1 MIYRLRGTLVEKD
14 TAGVVIDVGGVGY
27 RASASLATLRA
38 LPALGEECV
47 IHTRMV
53 VREDAML
60 LFGFAER
67 EERAAFDALT
77 AVSKVGPKL
86 ALSILS
92 SMSPP
97 EISETVARGDVIKF
111 ASVPGLGKKTAERL
125 VLELKG
131 KSLAAFGPE
140 PVVAGSGG
148 GGPYVEARGGREGPQ
163 RRATEG
169 FCGEVHKGGGTTN
182 REQALSSEEMDDFT
196 IRGERETEEP
206 PEDITGAAGFGDFGE
221 HPLDPEAYAED
232 DEPTLRPGSFDEF
245 VGQEALKQNL
255 KIFVQAA
262 KQRDE
267 ALDHVLL
274 DGPPGLGKTTLCRI
288 LAEEMG
294 VGLRPTSGP
303 TLERAG
309 DMAAILTAL
318 EERDFLFIDEIHRLN
333 RQIEEVLYPAME
345 DFAMDI
351 VLGQGPSARTIRMD
365 LPHFTLVGA
374 TTRKGLL
381 TKPLLDR
388 FGVAERL
395 EYYGPEDLEK
405 IVVRNAK
412 ILGVPITEGGA
423 RQLARRSR
431 GTPRIVNRLLKRVRD
446 YAQVVGD
453 GKIDEET
460 ANAALDMQG
469 VDHLGLDRADRD
481 YLGLVIDKFDGGPV
495 GVGTISVAL
504 GEARD
509 TVEDVYEPYLLQ
521 SGLIQRTPRGR
532 IATQR
537 AYGHLGVPVPNNG

>member
-1 MIYRLRGTLVEKD
+1 L
-14 TAGVVIDVGGVGY
+14 
-27 RASASLATLRA
+27 SA
-38 LPALGEECV
+38 
-47 IHTRMV
+47 
-53 VREDAML
+53 
-60 LFGFAER
+60 
-67 EERAAFDALT
+67 
-77 AVSKVGPKL
+77 
-86 ALSILS
+86 
-92 SMSPP
+92 
-97 EISETVARGDVIKF
+97 
-111 ASVPGLGKKTAERL
+111 
-125 VLELKG
+125 
-131 KSLAAFGPE
+131 
-140 PVVAGSGG
+140 
-148 GGPYVEARGGREGPQ
+148 
-163 RRATEG
+163 
-169 FCGEVHKGGGTTN
+169 
-182 REQALSSEEMDDFT
+182 EEMDDFT
-196 IRGERETEEP
+196 LRGGRETEEP
-206 PEDITGAAGFGDFGE
+206 PEDITGAAGFGE

-232 DEPTLRPGSFDEF
+232 DEPSLRPSSFDEF

-255 KIFVQAA
+255 RIFVQAA

-267 ALDHVLL
+267 ALDHILL

-365 LPHFTLVGA
+365 LPRFTLVGA

-405 IVVRNAK
+405 IVTRNAK

-495 GVGTISVAL
+495 GIGTISVAL

-532 IATQR
+532 IATRR